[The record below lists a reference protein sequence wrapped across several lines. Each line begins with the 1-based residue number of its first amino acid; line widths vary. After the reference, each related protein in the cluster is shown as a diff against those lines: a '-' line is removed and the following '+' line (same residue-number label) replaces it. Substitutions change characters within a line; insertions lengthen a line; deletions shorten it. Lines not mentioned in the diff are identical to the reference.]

1 MPPKSK
7 CTSCRFANNS
17 TNNNS
22 SCIENNVFI
31 PNNKTASNHLCCAN
45 KNMSK
50 LSIIV
55 FTVKNFGYSCCLE
68 YILCK
73 PRSCI
78 KHPTTTTNL
87 YIFKWAVSL
96 RPSKISVSYSLSKL
110 KFKATQKDLF
120 YEIVVRI

>member
-1 MPPKSK
+1 MPPKNE

-31 PNNKTASNHLCCAN
+31 PNNKTGSNHLCCAN

-55 FTVKNFGYSCCLE
+55 FTVRNFGYSCCLE
-68 YILCK
+68 YIFCK

-78 KHPTTTTNL
+78 KQPTTTTTTTNL
-87 YIFKWAVSL
+87 YLFKWAVSL
-96 RPSKISVSYSLSKL
+96 RPSNILVSYSPSKL
-110 KFKATQKDLF
+110 KFKADLV
-120 YEIVVRI
+120 YEIAIGI